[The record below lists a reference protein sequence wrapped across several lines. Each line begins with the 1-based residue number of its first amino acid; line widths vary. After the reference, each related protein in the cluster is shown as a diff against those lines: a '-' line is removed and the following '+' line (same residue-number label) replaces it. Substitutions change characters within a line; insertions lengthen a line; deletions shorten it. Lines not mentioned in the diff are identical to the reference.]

1 MSHVARLNYFQWK
14 HSRQLSSTNKAIY
27 NWWRPIAPSAIAR
40 RVIAVQTCSIIIITW
55 HLVGRKIA
63 LQHILAS
70 LSTRPQSVVLR
81 PRRLFQPQFSFPM
94 KLPKDRREDKNLI
107 KAKASQQFG
116 QSGFTFFNLPA
127 SKHLLNIE
135 PRLTTRQAIP
145 MPLGSAPSPQSKI
158 ATQGDQS

>member
-1 MSHVARLNYFQWK
+1 MSRPYGCKTWFLDNKDQNKYVFSTEWTTFICSSIYFSLLPWTT
-14 HSRQLSSTNKAIY
+14 RY

-55 HLVGRKIA
+55 HLVGSKIA

-81 PRRLFQPQFSFPM
+81 PRRLFQPQFSFTM

-107 KAKASQQFG
+107 KAKASHQFR
-116 QSGFTFFNLPA
+116 QSGFTFFQSPC
-127 SKHLLNIE
+127 IE
-135 PRLTTRQAIP
+135 TFIEYRA
-145 MPLGSAPSPQSKI
+145 
-158 ATQGDQS
+158 